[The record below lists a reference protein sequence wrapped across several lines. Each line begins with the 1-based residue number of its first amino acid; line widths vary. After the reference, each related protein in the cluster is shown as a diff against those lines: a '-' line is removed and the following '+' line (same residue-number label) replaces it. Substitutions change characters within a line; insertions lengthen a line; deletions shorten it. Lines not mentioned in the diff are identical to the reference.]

1 MRDFKKYHVWKTS
14 HQLALSSYKMTS
26 SFPKEEIFGITSQIR
41 RASTSIPS
49 NIAEGCGRESDP
61 DFRRFLY
68 IAFSSA
74 SELEYLFI
82 LSKDLG
88 HITNSDFEVHSNN
101 VREVKKMLTSLIK
114 KLSNPDS

>member
-1 MRDFKKYHVWKTS
+1 MRDFKKYHVWNLS
-14 HQLALSSYKMTS
+14 HKLTLMSYKLTS
-26 SFPKEEIFGITSQIR
+26 SFPKEEIFGLTSQIR
-41 RASTSIPS
+41 RASSSIPS
-49 NIAEGCGRESDP
+49 NIAEGCGRESDA

-88 HITNSDFEVHSNN
+88 HISDTLFEEYSNN
-101 VREVKKMLTSLIK
+101 LQEIKKMLSSLIK
-114 KLSNPDS
+114 KLS